1 MHPAAVTLRLPQR
14 ITHPLS
20 LLADGVASARRL
32 TSPSQGLTY
41 RHNLCIRRLRQSRRT
56 EVPQLA
62 TSYRMPPM
70 ARSQHMR
77 TLSKGIDVTCDG
89 EVAAGCG
96 RRAMFAGGSFGPRW
110 CAKPS
115 ALRTHAEAS
124 VRGWRRRRVARL
136 SAQSPPTGG
145 SPDPRRLPGRG
156 CVVGWMTVGCC
167 WCMPIPTTS
176 RP

>member
-20 LLADGVASARRL
+20 LLADGLVSARRL
-32 TSPSQGLTY
+32 TSPSQGLTTVTICVFAGY
-41 RHNLCIRRLRQSRRT
+41 GSRGAQRCRSW
-56 EVPQLA
+56 QLL
-62 TSYRMPPM
+62 TKLPPM

-77 TLSKGIDVTCDG
+77 TLSEGIDVTCDG
-89 EVAAGCG
+89 EVAAGRG

-156 CVVGWMTVGCC
+156 CVVGWRTVGCC
-167 WCMPIPTTS
+167 WCMPIPTTN